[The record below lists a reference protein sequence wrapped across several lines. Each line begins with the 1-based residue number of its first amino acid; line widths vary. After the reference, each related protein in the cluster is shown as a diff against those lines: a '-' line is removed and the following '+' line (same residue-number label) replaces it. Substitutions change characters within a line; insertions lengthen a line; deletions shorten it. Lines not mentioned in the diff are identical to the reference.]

1 MARARSVSQGNHL
14 ALVKETMNF
23 SPLGFR
29 RHFVISDQY
38 TFWNDQLLI
47 QQITRFWC
55 DVVARHRFPKRP
67 LGSQVSF
74 FSQISKKVQKSRSK
88 SGDRMMLAPMA
99 NRFKE
104 RSLLEQLQNHASNH
118 QGAPGLST
126 PSDPPRKKWLL
137 FGSSSSS
144 RRTGF
149 PRFCFA
155 SLNVKSASRKNHAK
169 KIVSLFQRMMY

>member
-38 TFWNDQLLI
+38 TFWNGQLLI

-67 LGSQVSF
+67 LGSLVSF

-88 SGDRMMLAPMA
+88 SGDRMMLPPMA

-104 RSLLEQLQNHASNH
+104 GSLLEQLQNHASNY
-118 QGAPGLST
+118 QGALSLSR
-126 PSDPPRKKWLL
+126 PSDPLRKKWLL
-137 FGSSSSS
+137 FGRRRR

-149 PRFCFA
+149 VKDQTA
-155 SLNVKSASRKNHAK
+155 SLNVKSASRNITRLAMHGKGAK
-169 KIVSLFQRMMY
+169 R